1 LIFTNSNPAKN
12 PTMASRQLTA
22 GIIGLGY
29 GRAHIAGLQ
38 AAGVQVLALCQRD
51 TGAAA
56 SLAQQYQVPQVF
68 GRWQDLL
75 EQARP
80 DIVVIATPPA
90 LHLPIL
96 KAAMAVGCHVVCEKP
111 LATSS
116 AEAQEMIAAAAAQSC
131 LAITSFNWRFAPAMQ
146 RMKQMVDAGHLGRVF
161 HVNARWFNP
170 AWVDA
175 NTAPTWRM
183 DRAQAGYGALGDLG
197 VHLIDLVQWLFGPV
211 EKVMACSATA
221 HAGRTV
227 PDRTRPADAE
237 DFSHVVAELQTG
249 VSVAITVSR
258 VARGLN
264 EHSLEVYGDQG
275 ALAMRQT
282 RTGDG
287 WHVGELRAASGAGM
301 FEPVVI
307 PTQVGNKALSTDRLD
322 LIGQT
327 TLCPM
332 LQQFITAIES
342 RQLAAPSLQDGA
354 SAQAV
359 LDAILAS
366 SLNMS
371 WVTVNSCAG

>member
-1 LIFTNSNPAKN
+1 
-12 PTMASRQLTA
+12 MVSRQRTV

-29 GRAHIAGLQ
+29 GRAHIAGFQ
-38 AAGVQVLALCQRD
+38 AAGVRVLALCQRD
-51 TGAAA
+51 TEAATR
-56 SLAQQYQVPQVF
+56 LARQYQVPHVF
-68 GRWQDLL
+68 GRWQDMLD
-75 EQARP
+75 QARP

-96 KAAMAVGCHVVCEKP
+96 TAAMAAGCHVVCEKP
-111 LATSS
+111 LATRS
-116 AEAQEMIAAAAAQSC
+116 AEARAMIAAAAATPCQ
-131 LAITSFNWRFAPAMQ
+131 AITSFNWRFAPAMQ

-175 NTAPTWRM
+175 STAPTWRM

-211 EKVMACSATA
+211 GKVMASSATA

-227 PDRTRPADAE
+227 PGGTRPADAE
-237 DFSHVVAELQTG
+237 DFSHVVAELHCG
-249 VSVAITVSR
+249 ASVAITVSR

-264 EHSLEVYGDQG
+264 EHSLEVYGEQG
-275 ALAMRQT
+275 ALALRQT

-287 WHVGELRAASGAGM
+287 WHVGELRAASGSGL
-301 FEPVVI
+301 FEPVAI
-307 PTQVGNKALSTDRLD
+307 SDRVGGDALSTERLE
-322 LIGQT
+322 LTGQA

-332 LQQFITAIES
+332 VQQFIADIES
-342 RQLAAPSLQDGA
+342 GRAATPSLQDGA

-359 LDAILAS
+359 LDAVLES
-366 SLNMS
+366 SRTS
-371 WVTVNSCAG
+371 CWVTVQADTG

>member
-1 LIFTNSNPAKN
+1 
-12 PTMASRQLTA
+12 MASRQLTA

-29 GRAHIAGLQ
+29 GRAHIAGFQ

-56 SLAQQYQVPQVF
+56 TLAQKYRVPHVF
-68 GRWQDLL
+68 GRWEDMLD
-75 EQARP
+75 QARP

-96 KAAMAVGCHVVCEKP
+96 KAAMAAGCHVVCEKP
-111 LATSS
+111 LATSR
-116 AEAQEMIAAAAAQSC
+116 AEAQAMVAAAAAAPC

-161 HVNARWFNP
+161 HANARWFNP

-175 NTAPTWRM
+175 STAPTWRM

-211 EKVMACSATA
+211 DKVMASTATA
-221 HAGRTV
+221 HAGRTL
-227 PDRTRPADAE
+227 PGSTRPADAE
-237 DFSHVVAELQTG
+237 DFSHVVAELQSG
-249 VSVAITVSR
+249 VTVAITVSR

-264 EHSLEVYGDQG
+264 EHSLEVYGEQG

-301 FEPVVI
+301 FESVAI
-307 PTQVGNKALSTDRLD
+307 PTRAGSEALSTERLD
-322 LIGQT
+322 LTGQA

-332 LQQFITAIES
+332 VQQFIEAIEGRRVAS
-342 RQLAAPSLQDGA
+342 PSLQDGA

-359 LDAILAS
+359 LDAVLES
-366 SLNMS
+366 TRSRS
-371 WVTVNSCAG
+371 WVTVEAGTG

>member
-1 LIFTNSNPAKN
+1 
-12 PTMASRQLTA
+12 MAPRKLTV

-29 GRAHIAGLQ
+29 GRAHIAGFQ

-51 TGAAA
+51 TEAAA
-56 SLAQQYQVPQVF
+56 RLAQQYQVPHVF
-68 GRWQDLL
+68 GRWQDML

-96 KAAMAVGCHVVCEKP
+96 KAATAAGCHVVCEKP

-116 AEAQEMIAAAAAQSC
+116 TEAQAMIAAAAATPC

-175 NTAPTWRM
+175 STAPTWRM

-197 VHLIDLVQWLFGPV
+197 VHLIDLVQWLFGAV
-211 EKVMACSATA
+211 DKVMASSATA

-227 PDRTRPADAE
+227 PGGTRPADAE
-237 DFSHVVAELQTG
+237 DFSHVVAELRSG
-249 VSVAITVSR
+249 ASVAITVSR

-264 EHSLEVYGDQG
+264 EHTLEVYGETG

-282 RTGDG
+282 RTGDD
-287 WHVGELRAASGAGM
+287 WHVGELRAASGSGL
-301 FEPVVI
+301 FEPVII
-307 PTQVGNKALSTDRLD
+307 PAQAGSEALSTERLE
-322 LIGQT
+322 LTGQAT
-327 TLCPM
+327 ICPM
-332 LQQFITAIES
+332 VQQFIAAIEG
-342 RQLAAPSLQDGA
+342 RRPPAPSLQDGA

-359 LDAILAS
+359 LDAVLES
-366 SLNMS
+366 SRS
-371 WVTVNSCAG
+371 RRWVTVGAGQA

>member
-1 LIFTNSNPAKN
+1 
-12 PTMASRQLTA
+12 MATKQLTV

-29 GRAHIAGLQ
+29 GRAHIAGFQ
-38 AAGVQVLALCQRD
+38 AAGVKVLALCQRD
-51 TGAAA
+51 TVAAA
-56 SLAQQYQVPQVF
+56 KLAQQYQVPHVF
-68 GRWQDLL
+68 GRWQDMLD
-75 EQARP
+75 QARP
-80 DIVVIATPPA
+80 DIVVIATPPV

-116 AEAQEMIAAAAAQSC
+116 AEAQAMMAAAATAPG

-175 NTAPTWRM
+175 STAPTWRM
-183 DRAQAGYGALGDLG
+183 DRTQAGHGALGDQG
-197 VHLIDLVQWLFGPV
+197 VHLIDLVQWLFGAV
-211 EKVMACSATA
+211 DKVMASSATA

-227 PDRTRPADAE
+227 PGSTRPADAE
-237 DFSHVVAELQTG
+237 DFSHVVAELHSG

-264 EHSLEVYGDQG
+264 EHSLEVYGEQG

-282 RTGDG
+282 RTGVD
-287 WHVGELRAASGAGM
+287 WHLGELRAASGSGLFEQVAIPALAGSS
-301 FEPVVI
+301 
-307 PTQVGNKALSTDRLD
+307 ALSTERLE
-322 LIGQT
+322 LTGQT
-327 TLCPM
+327 TIFPM
-332 LQQFITAIES
+332 VQQFIAAIEG
-342 RQLAAPSLQDGA
+342 RRVPAPSLQDGA

-359 LDAILAS
+359 LDAVLES
-366 SLNMS
+366 TRSRS
-371 WVTVNSCAG
+371 WVTVEAGAG

>member
-1 LIFTNSNPAKN
+1 MPSTPS
-12 PTMASRQLTA
+12 TV

-29 GRAHIAGLQ
+29 GRAHIAGFQ
-38 AAGVQVLALCQRD
+38 AAGVRVLALCQRD
-51 TGAAA
+51 TEAAA
-56 SLAQQYQVPQVF
+56 KLAKQYQVPHVF
-68 GRWQDLL
+68 GRWQDML

-96 KAAMAVGCHVVCEKP
+96 KAAMAAGCHVVCEKP

-116 AEAQEMIAAAAAQSC
+116 AESQAMIAAAASTQCS
-131 LAITSFNWRFAPAMQ
+131 AITSFNWRFAPAMQ

-175 NTAPTWRM
+175 STAPTWRM

-197 VHLIDLVQWLFGPV
+197 VHLIDLVQWLFGTV
-211 EKVMACSATA
+211 DKVMASSATA

-227 PDRTRPADAE
+227 QDGTRPADAE
-237 DFSHVVAELQTG
+237 DFSHVLAELQG
-249 VSVAITVSR
+249 GASVAITVSR

-264 EHSLEVYGDQG
+264 EHSLEVYGEKG
-275 ALAMRQT
+275 ALSMRQT
-282 RTGDG
+282 RTGHD
-287 WHVGELRAASGAGM
+287 WHLGELGAASGSGL

-307 PTQVGNKALSTDRLD
+307 PAQAGSEMLSKERLE
-322 LIGQT
+322 LTGQAT
-327 TLCPM
+327 ICPM
-332 LQQFITAIES
+332 VRQFIAAIENG
-342 RQLAAPSLQDGA
+342 RTVTPSLQDGA

-359 LDAILAS
+359 LDAVLESSRSGHWVSLA
-366 SLNMS
+366 
-371 WVTVNSCAG
+371 GRR

>member
-1 LIFTNSNPAKN
+1 
-12 PTMASRQLTA
+12 MASRQLTA

-56 SLAQQYQVPQVF
+56 KLAQQYQVPQVF

-96 KAAMAVGCHVVCEKP
+96 EAAMAAGCHVVCEKP

-116 AEAQEMIAAAAAQSC
+116 AEAQAMIAAAAATSC

-175 NTAPTWRM
+175 TTAPTWRM

-211 EKVMACSATA
+211 DKVMASSATA

-227 PDRTRPADAE
+227 PDSTRPADAE

-264 EHSLEVYGDQG
+264 EHSLEVYGEQG

-307 PTQVGNKALSTDRLD
+307 PAQFGNKAPSTDRLD
-322 LIGQT
+322 LTGQAT
-327 TLCPM
+327 ICPM
-332 LQQFITAIES
+332 LQQFIAAIEG
-342 RQLAAPSLQDGA
+342 RQVAAPSLQDGA

-359 LDAILAS
+359 LDAVLAS
-366 SLNMS
+366 TRNMS
-371 WVTVNSCAG
+371 WVTVKACAG